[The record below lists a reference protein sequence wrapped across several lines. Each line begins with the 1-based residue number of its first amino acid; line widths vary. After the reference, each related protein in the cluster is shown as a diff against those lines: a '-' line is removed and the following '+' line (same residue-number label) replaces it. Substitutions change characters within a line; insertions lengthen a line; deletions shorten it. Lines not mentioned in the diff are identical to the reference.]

1 MANSDPVAFAKSV
14 LKRSLFAVVG
24 AALLLFALG
33 QGPWAK
39 GLALG
44 GLASAANFYL
54 MALMLPR
61 ALSEGRGRA
70 QGMSL
75 FSIVIRFALMGGALG
90 LAIFRQESVSVGFC
104 ALGLF
109 AVLLTIIAERV
120 LCRFFPAVFAG
131 SR

>member
-33 QGPWAK
+33 EGPWAK

-54 MALMLPR
+54 MAMMLPR
-61 ALSEGRGRA
+61 ALSEGRARA

-75 FSIVIRFALMGGALG
+75 FSILIRFAVMGGALG
-90 LAIFRQESVSVGFC
+90 LAIYRQDTVSVGWC
-104 ALGLF
+104 AAGLF
-109 AVLLTIIAERV
+109 AVQLTIIGERI
-120 LCRFFPAVFAG
+120 LGRFFPAVFAG